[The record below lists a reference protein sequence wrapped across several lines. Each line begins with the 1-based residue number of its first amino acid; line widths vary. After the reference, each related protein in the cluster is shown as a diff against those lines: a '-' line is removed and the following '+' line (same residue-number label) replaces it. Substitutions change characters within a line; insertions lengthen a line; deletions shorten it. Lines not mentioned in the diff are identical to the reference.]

1 MFTADLEAEG
11 DVIATQYLGADNCV
25 CAAFSK
31 GDLIVRM
38 LDTEEVHIILVLDV
52 PFIPRTIFNF
62 IYFFLLWTK
71 TRKAEQVQ
79 ENFMVT
85 EGVLRF
91 TVALATREDVH
102 RMHTSVMRPCSDTL
116 SYLSSPPP
124 SLPLPP
130 SFLSA
135 LVVCDIVTWGSSSGT
150 DGMRW
155 LFRRWHF
162 SNGLVP

>member
-1 MFTADLEAEG
+1 MYSVVEGGRISALDVKGGEDVFTADLEAEG

-91 TVALATREDVH
+91 TVALATLGCILLFCGLSLTHSRI
-102 RMHTSVMRPCSDTL
+102 SLPPRPPHP
-116 SYLSSPPP
+116 SSPFFIC
-124 SLPLPP
+124 SRCL
-130 SFLSA
+130 
-135 LVVCDIVTWGSSSGT
+135 
-150 DGMRW
+150 
-155 LFRRWHF
+155 
-162 SNGLVP
+162 